1 MKNFQ
6 SHFLRKIILSIT
18 LFSLTLYLIPAFAQ
32 SQVSKSTANQTVCL
46 NRLRDREACTDPW
59 RQVPIKLL
67 ELADYQTQCQ
77 QAGDRGA
84 FEYYEG
90 VLRKLWYRSEQYDA
104 AIDRGIASI
113 EISLMNG
120 GRGGVYGSPFFLS
133 YLVPPE
139 MRKKNGAGISAD
151 GNKALIDAYA
161 GLIPGFKHWVK
172 AGIPVIEKELC
183 AHKARLAISDE
194 KKLLQLPMATMT
206 ELEKHTEQFGKI
218 LTLAENVSACSSS
231 ASDGIEWGDF
241 FDFYEATCEGC
252 ITEIS
257 DLARRQLR
265 LEIKAYKHLILGMV
279 KIRAKNEKPP
289 SCETLEERVTHFK
302 DHVKTQLVRGTWIPL
317 DEK

>member
-1 MKNFQ
+1 
-6 SHFLRKIILSIT
+6 
-18 LFSLTLYLIPAFAQ
+18 
-32 SQVSKSTANQTVCL
+32 
-46 NRLRDREACTDPW
+46 
-59 RQVPIKLL
+59 
-67 ELADYQTQCQ
+67 
-77 QAGDRGA
+77 
-84 FEYYEG
+84 
-90 VLRKLWYRSEQYDA
+90 
-104 AIDRGIASI
+104 
-113 EISLMNG
+113 MNG

-139 MRKKNGAGISAD
+139 MREINGAGISAD

-172 AGIPVIEKELC
+172 AGIPVIEKDVC
-183 AHKARLAISDE
+183 VRKANQAISE
-194 KKLLQLPMATMT
+194 AQKLLQLPTATMA